1 MRAVSNVDAWAGGG
15 HTNLCFK
22 RGRLFSAD
30 GENSMVD
37 GLTSAKLVLLLARR
51 LQMRPSAGVLSRAH
65 LGFLEQT
72 KSIPK
77 IFANVTNEM
86 DLASVLTLNF

>member
-1 MRAVSNVDAWAGGG
+1 MRCAVSNVDAWAGGG

-37 GLTSAKLVLLLARR
+37 GLTSAKLVLLACR
-51 LQMRPSAGVLSRAH
+51 LQMRPSGVLSCAH